1 MMKRLCI
8 KFFLLLVLCFTS
20 FALFA
25 QQPGI
30 NFEAIARDRD
40 NNPAKDRRVYVHVDI
55 VTPGSAGIIVF
66 AEEHQART
74 NEAGIFQIVIG
85 KGTRVGGSFPSILDI
100 PWNTLN
106 YSLKVK
112 LAIEPVANVINWNYQ
127 NEWVELGSTPFG
139 IVPYAGAA
147 LTAQNV
153 APGAAV
159 LSFSGGSTGLT
170 PSVAST
176 GHVELGGILAIS
188 NGGTGASVKNFVD
201 LSTQQT
207 VNGQKSFNQLLHAS
221 GGLTVNTSFSIA
233 GQSTPLQLNGM
244 SGSNG
249 DVLMSRGSGATPAW
263 VNLQQTVGI
272 KSKSRSD
279 FLNGVEDF
287 DIPVSR
293 LDDND
298 GISVVLEVG
307 SVPIPIP
314 NYYIY
319 RNILQ
324 NKITVHFTAPYTGY
338 VTWVVVD

>member
-1 MMKRLCI
+1 MKI
-8 KFFLLLVLCFTS
+8 FLFLGLLFSS
-20 FALFA
+20 FCLVA

-40 NNPAKDRRVYVHVDI
+40 NNPAKDRRVYVHI
-55 VTPGSAGIIVF
+55 EILPIGSVNSVVY
-66 AEEHQART
+66 AEEHLSRT
-74 NEAGIFQIVIG
+74 NEDGIFQIVIG
-85 KGTRVGGSFPSILDI
+85 KGTRVGGGFSSILDI
-100 PWNTLN
+100 PWNSLN

-112 LAIEPVANVINWNYQ
+112 IAIEPVANVINWNYQ
-127 NEWVELGSTPFG
+127 NEWVDLGSTPFG

-147 LTAQNV
+147 LTAQNI

-159 LSFSGGSTGLT
+159 LSFSGGSTGLS
-170 PSVAST
+170 PSVATT
-176 GHVELGGILAIS
+176 GHVELGGVLNIS
-188 NGGTGASVKNFVD
+188 NGGTGSSVKNFVD

-207 VNGQKSFNQLLHAS
+207 VNGQKSFSQLLHAS
-221 GGLTVNTSFSIA
+221 GGFSVNTSLSMA
-233 GQSTPLQLNGM
+233 GQNTPMLLNGAAGN
-244 SGSNG
+244 SG
-249 DVLMSRGSGATPAW
+249 DVLMSRGPANTPVW
-263 VNLQQTVGI
+263 VNLQQSLGI
-272 KSKSRSD
+272 KSKSRSI
-279 FLNGVEDF
+279 FLSGVEVY
-287 DIPVSR
+287 DISVPV

-314 NYYIY
+314 NYYIF

>member
-1 MMKRLCI
+1 MKI
-8 KFFLLLVLCFTS
+8 FLFLGLLFSS
-20 FALFA
+20 FCLVA

-40 NNPAKDRRVYVHVDI
+40 NNPAKDRRVYVHI
-55 VTPGSAGIIVF
+55 EILPIGSVNSVVY
-66 AEEHQART
+66 AEEHLSRT
-74 NEAGIFQIVIG
+74 NEDGIFQIVIG
-85 KGTRVGGSFPSILDI
+85 KGTRVGGGFSSILDI
-100 PWNTLN
+100 PWNSLN

-112 LAIEPVANVINWNYQ
+112 IAIEPVANVINWNYQ

-159 LSFSGGSTGLT
+159 LSFSGGSTGLS

-176 GHVELGGILAIS
+176 GHVELGGVLNIS
-188 NGGTGASVKNFVD
+188 NGGTGSAVKNFVD

-207 VNGQKSFNQLLHAS
+207 INGQKSFSQLLHAS
-221 GGLTVNTSFSIA
+221 GGFAVNTSLLMA
-233 GQSTPLQLNGM
+233 GQNTPLLLNGAAGN
-244 SGSNG
+244 SG
-249 DVLMSRGSGATPAW
+249 DVLMSRGPTSTPGW
-263 VNLQQTVGI
+263 VNLQQMMGI
-272 KSKSRSD
+272 KSKSRSI
-279 FLNGVEDF
+279 FLTGVEVY
-287 DIPVSR
+287 DISVPV

-298 GISVVLEVG
+298 GVSVVLEVG

-314 NYYIY
+314 NYYIF

>member
-1 MMKRLCI
+1 MKYI
-8 KFFLLLVLCFTS
+8 FFMGLLFSS
-20 FALFA
+20 FCLLA

-30 NFEAIARDRD
+30 NFEAIARDRN
-40 NNPAKDRRVYVHVDI
+40 NNPAKDRRVYVHI
-55 VTPGSAGIIVF
+55 EIIPTGSVNSVVY
-66 AEEHQART
+66 AEEHLSRT
-74 NEAGIFQIVIG
+74 NEDGIFQIVIG
-85 KGTRVGGSFPSILDI
+85 NGTRVGGSFSSILNI

-106 YSLKVK
+106 HSLRVK
-112 LAIEPVANVINWNYQ
+112 IAIEPIANVLNWNYQ

-159 LSFSGGSTGLT
+159 LSFSGGSTGLS
-170 PSVAST
+170 PSVATT
-176 GHVELGGILAIS
+176 GHVELGGVLNIS
-188 NGGTGASVKNFVD
+188 NGGTGSAIKNFVD

-207 VNGQKSFNQLLHAS
+207 VNGQKSFSQLLHAS
-221 GGLTVNTSFSIA
+221 GGFAVNSSLSMAGQNTS
-233 GQSTPLQLNGM
+233 LLLNGVA
-244 SGSNG
+244 GNNG
-249 DVLMSRGSGATPAW
+249 DVLMSRGPNLTPVW

-272 KSKSRSD
+272 KSKSRST
-279 FLNGVEDF
+279 LLTAVEDF

-298 GISVVLEVG
+298 GISLVLEVG

-314 NYYIY
+314 SYYIY
-319 RNILQ
+319 RDILN

>member
-1 MMKRLCI
+1 MKYI
-8 KFFLLLVLCFTS
+8 FFMGLLFSS
-20 FALFA
+20 FCLLA

-30 NFEAIARDRD
+30 NFEAIARDRN
-40 NNPAKDRRVYVHVDI
+40 NNPAKDRRIYVHI
-55 VTPGSAGIIVF
+55 EIIPTGSVNSVVY
-66 AEEHQART
+66 AEEHLSRT
-74 NEAGIFQIVIG
+74 NEDGIFQIVIG
-85 KGTRVGGSFPSILDI
+85 NGTRVGGSFSSILNI

-106 YSLKVK
+106 HSLRVK
-112 LAIEPVANVINWNYQ
+112 IAIEPIANVLNWNYQ

-147 LTAQNV
+147 LMAQNV

-159 LSFSGGSTGLT
+159 LSFSGGYTGLS
-170 PSVAST
+170 PSVATT
-176 GHVELGGILAIS
+176 GHVELGGVLNIS
-188 NGGTGASVKNFVD
+188 NGGTGSGIKNFVD

-207 VNGQKSFNQLLHAS
+207 VNGQKSFSQLLHAS
-221 GGLTVNTSFSIA
+221 GGFAVNSSLSMAGQNTSFLLNGIA
-233 GQSTPLQLNGM
+233 GN
-244 SGSNG
+244 NG
-249 DVLMSRGSGATPAW
+249 DVLMSRGPNLTPVW

-272 KSKSRSD
+272 KSKSRST
-279 FLNGVEDF
+279 LLTAVEDF

-298 GISVVLEVG
+298 GISLVLEVG

-314 NYYIY
+314 SYYIY
-319 RNILQ
+319 RDILN

>member
-1 MMKRLCI
+1 MKFI
-8 KFFLLLVLCFTS
+8 LLMGL
-20 FALFA
+20 LFSSYCLLA

-40 NNPAKDRRVYVHVDI
+40 NNPAKDRRVYVHI
-55 VTPGSAGIIVF
+55 ELLPTGSVNSVVY
-66 AEEHQART
+66 AEEHISRT
-74 NEAGIFQIVIG
+74 NEDGIFQIVIG
-85 KGTRVGGSFPSILDI
+85 KGSRVGGSYSTILNI
-100 PWNTLN
+100 PWNSLN
-106 YSLKVK
+106 YSVRVK
-112 LAIEPVANVINWNYQ
+112 IAIEPVANVINWNYQ

-147 LTAQNV
+147 LIAQNV
-153 APGAAV
+153 ASGAAV
-159 LSFSGGSTGLT
+159 LSFSGGSTGLSPFGAT
-170 PSVAST
+170 T
-176 GHVELGGILAIS
+176 GYVELGGVLNIA
-188 NGGTGASVKNFVD
+188 NGGTGSSVKNFVD
-201 LSTQQT
+201 LTTQQT
-207 VNGQKSFNQLLHAS
+207 VNGQKSFSQLLHAS
-221 GGLTVNTSFSIA
+221 GGLAVNNSFLLA
-233 GQSTPLQLNGM
+233 GQNTPLLLNGAA
-244 SGSNG
+244 GNNG
-249 DVLMSRGSGATPAW
+249 DVLLSRGPNATPIW

-272 KSKSRSD
+272 KSKSRSS
-279 FLNGVEDF
+279 FLSGVEDF
-287 DIPVSR
+287 DISVSQ

>member
-1 MMKRLCI
+1 MKYLLA
-8 KFFLLLVLCFTS
+8 LLLVLSSFTIY
-20 FALFA
+20 A

-40 NNPAKDRRVYVHVDI
+40 NNPAKDRRVYVHIDII
-55 VTPGSAGIIVF
+55 VTGVSSSVAF
-66 AEEHQART
+66 SEEHLTRT
-74 NEAGIFQIVIG
+74 NEDGIFQIVIG
-85 KGTRVGGSFPSILDI
+85 KGTRMGGAYSSILNI
-100 PWNTLN
+100 PWNTFN

-112 LAIEPVANVINWNYQ
+112 LAIEPIANVVNWNYQ

-147 LTAQNV
+147 FIAESIS
-153 APGAAV
+153 PGAAV
-159 LSFSGGSTGLT
+159 LSISGGSTGLT

-176 GHVELGGILAIS
+176 GHVELGGVLNIS
-188 NGGTGASVKNFVD
+188 NGGTGSSVKNFVD

-207 VNGQKSFNQLLHAS
+207 VNGQKSFSQLLHAS
-221 GGLTVNTSFSIA
+221 GGLTINTSISLA
-233 GQSTPLQLNGM
+233 GPNTPLLLNGM
-244 SGSNG
+244 PGEVG
-249 DVLMSRGSGATPAW
+249 DVLMSRGPNTTPVW
-263 VNLQQTVGI
+263 VNLQQSVGI
-272 KSKSRSD
+272 KSKSRSI
-279 FLNGVEDF
+279 FLVGVEDY

-307 SVPIPIP
+307 TVPIPIP
-314 NYYIY
+314 SYYIF

-324 NKITVHFTAPYTGY
+324 NKVTVHFTAPYTGY